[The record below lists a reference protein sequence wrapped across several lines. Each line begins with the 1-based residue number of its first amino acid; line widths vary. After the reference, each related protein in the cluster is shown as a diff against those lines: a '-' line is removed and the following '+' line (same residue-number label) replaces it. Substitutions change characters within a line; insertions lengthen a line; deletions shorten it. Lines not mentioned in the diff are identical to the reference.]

1 MSPARDA
8 TAFLAA
14 AGWGDAERRHLA
26 GDASNRRYER
36 LRRGGRTAVL
46 MDADPARGED
56 VRPFLRIARHLLAQG
71 FGAPRILAEDVA
83 AGFLLLEDLGDRVF
97 ARELE
102 AAPQTEA
109 ELYAAAID
117 LLADLHARPLPWGI
131 APYAPREMGRLAAL
145 AVEWYLPGATG
156 QPAPAALA
164 DRLAAEVERLCA
176 PLMSGHQVLVLR
188 DYHAENLIWLPER
201 RGNARVGLLDFQDAR
216 AGHPAYDLVSLTEDA
231 RRDTTPQLRMA
242 MEARYCA
249 ATGTDPATFRRAAA
263 ILAAQR
269 NLRIMGVFARLG
281 LRDAKPGYIAL
292 MPRVWAHLM
301 RDLEDPGLARL
312 RRLVHDHL
320 PAPGADVRDRLAAAC
335 PSR

>member
-1 MSPARDA
+1 MSPERDA
-8 TAFLAA
+8 SAFLAA

-36 LRRGGRTAVL
+36 LLRGAETAVL

-56 VRPFLRIARHLLAQG
+56 VRPFLRIARHLAGLG
-71 FGAPRILAEDVA
+71 LGAPRILAEDVTQ
-83 AGFLLLEDLGDRVF
+83 GFLLLEDLGDRLY

-102 AAPQTEA
+102 AAPDAEE
-109 ELYAAAID
+109 ELYAAAVD
-117 LLADLHARPLPWGI
+117 VLAELHSRPLPWGV

-164 DRLAAEVERLCA
+164 DRLSAEIERLTA

-188 DYHAENLIWLPER
+188 DYHAENLIWLPDR
-201 RGNARVGLLDFQDAR
+201 QGHARVGLLDFQDAR
-216 AGHPAYDLVSLTEDA
+216 AGHPAYDLLSLTEDA
-231 RRDTTPQLRMA
+231 RRDTSPELRMA

-249 ATGTDPATFRRAAA
+249 ATGTDPEAFRQAAA

-281 LRDAKPGYIAL
+281 LRDGKPGYIAL
-292 MPRVWAHLM
+292 MPRVWDHLM
-301 RDLEDPGLARL
+301 RDLDDPALARL

-320 PAPGADVRDRLAAAC
+320 PAPGAGVRDRLAAAC